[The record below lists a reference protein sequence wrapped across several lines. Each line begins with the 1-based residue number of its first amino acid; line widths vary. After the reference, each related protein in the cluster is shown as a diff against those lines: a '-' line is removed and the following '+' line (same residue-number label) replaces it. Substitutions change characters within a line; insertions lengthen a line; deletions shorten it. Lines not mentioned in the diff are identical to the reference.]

1 VNNKINICPELETPR
16 LLLREL
22 CLADAEEL
30 FQVFSDE
37 ETTHFVPRARHT
49 DKTATVN
56 HLENMIKGMKE
67 TKSFVWSVID
77 KSENRIIGTVNLHFK
92 LDSAASIGAVIHREY
107 WGKGVATE
115 ALKKVIGFG
124 FDVMRLVRIE
134 GKCESRNLASEKML
148 KKLGMTYEGT
158 LRKEVIIKGTSR
170 DAKVYSLL
178 DEEYEALNRMERG
191 NDK

>member
-1 VNNKINICPELETPR
+1 MQINICPNLETSR

-22 CLADAEEL
+22 SLADADEL

-37 ETTHFVPRARHT
+37 ETTHFVPRERHT

-56 HLENMIKGMKE
+56 HLKNLIKGMKE

-77 KSENRIIGTVNLHFK
+77 KSENRVVGTVNLHFK
-92 LDSAASIGAVIHREY
+92 LDRAASIGAVILREY
-107 WGKGVATE
+107 WGKGIATE
-115 ALKKVIGFG
+115 ALKEVVGFG
-124 FDVMRLVRIE
+124 FDIMNLIRIE
-134 GKCESRNLASEKML
+134 GKCEARNIASEKML

-158 LRKEVIIKGTSR
+158 LRKEVIIKGISR

-178 DEEYEALNRMERG
+178 NEEYEALNTMERWK
-191 NDK
+191 DK